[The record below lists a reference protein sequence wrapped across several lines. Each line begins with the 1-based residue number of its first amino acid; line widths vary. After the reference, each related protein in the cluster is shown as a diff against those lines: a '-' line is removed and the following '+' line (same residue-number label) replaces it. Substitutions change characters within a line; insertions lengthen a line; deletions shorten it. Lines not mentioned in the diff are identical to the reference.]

1 MAIFDDEP
9 GAAPRPAPGRHDIGQ
24 PLDLLSVAELDER
37 IEALKAEIERLAAAR
52 AAKAASRA
60 AAAAFFKPA

>member
-1 MAIFDDEP
+1 MMNR
-9 GAAPRPAPGRHDIGQ
+9 APRRAPPLAATKIGQ